1 MANNIQNQIT
11 ESALINSDVGHYH
24 PTLGMTISS
33 NQQFNQLDPQA
44 QLSANPPKVQTIST
58 NTNSGQQS
66 PPHKKSNQLK
76 GLMAAAYNHVA

>member
-44 QLSANPPKVQTIST
+44 
-58 NTNSGQQS
+58 
-66 PPHKKSNQLK
+66 
-76 GLMAAAYNHVA
+76 